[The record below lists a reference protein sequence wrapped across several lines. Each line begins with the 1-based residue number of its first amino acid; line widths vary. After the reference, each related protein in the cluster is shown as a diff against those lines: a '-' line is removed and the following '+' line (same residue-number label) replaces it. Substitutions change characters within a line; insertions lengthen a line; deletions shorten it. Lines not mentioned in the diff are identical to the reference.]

1 MSVGEKVVKRRVIKT
16 ETSQTLTKMLINVV
30 ENGSG
35 KQARIPGYTVA
46 GKTGTAQVSGPTGG
60 YTDKTIHTFVGYS
73 PAFNPAFLM
82 LIKIDNPKGIEFSEG
97 SAAPVFKN
105 VGEFILHYLQVPP
118 DKPITK

>member
-1 MSVGEKVVKRRVIKT
+1 MLKRRVIKP
-16 ETSQTLTKMLINVV
+16 ETSETLTKMLINVV

-35 KQARIPGYTVA
+35 KQARIPGYTIA

-82 LIKIDNPKGIEFSEG
+82 LIKIDNPKGIEFSEA

-105 VGEFILHYLQVPP
+105 VGEFILHYLQVQP